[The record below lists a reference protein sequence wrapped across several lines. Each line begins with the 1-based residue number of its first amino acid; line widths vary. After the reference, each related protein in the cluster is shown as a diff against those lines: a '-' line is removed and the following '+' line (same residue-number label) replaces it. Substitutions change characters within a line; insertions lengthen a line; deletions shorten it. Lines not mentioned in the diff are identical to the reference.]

1 MRSSPTSSTKR
12 TCARSA
18 KAAVRRRGDGQ
29 ELRPFQGLLDH
40 LATLAREACQVPGT
54 TVTFERL
61 AEPSPTQRKAVELI
75 DVPIPLRLV

>member
-1 MRSSPTSSTKR
+1 
-12 TCARSA
+12 
-18 KAAVRRRGDGQ
+18 
-29 ELRPFQGLLDH
+29 
-40 LATLAREACQVPGT
+40 VPGT